1 MTLISR
7 RTALCALGSL
17 PLTSYA
23 SGLAT
28 PAIASQ
34 PTSHVVKARGVKFA
48 PLFLYIDI
56 GDEVQWES
64 MASHN
69 VETIDPMVP
78 EGQEK
83 IFTELGE
90 NFFTPFTVEGIV
102 MYKCTPHWG
111 NRMGGAIVVGKPED
125 PAGIIDSYMAITETD
140 QETLPARGLLK
151 KLKKDMEDNGLV

>member
-1 MTLISR
+1 MTLITR

-56 GDEVQWES
+56 GDEVQWERIGR
-64 MASHN
+64 AH
-69 VETIDPMVP
+69 V
-78 EGQEK
+78 
-83 IFTELGE
+83 
-90 NFFTPFTVEGIV
+90 
-102 MYKCTPHWG
+102 
-111 NRMGGAIVVGKPED
+111 
-125 PAGIIDSYMAITETD
+125 
-140 QETLPARGLLK
+140 
-151 KLKKDMEDNGLV
+151 